1 MGERAERDERDDA
14 GERFGPLAAAVQAHH
29 PSSAVLYE
37 ARALDR
43 ELERTRPAW
52 SALLHGIESFIGH
65 YASVLLHEP
74 AALGALGAGCLS
86 AVQRAP
92 VVVLRIRAASALIGL
107 LNAVATEVER
117 EGIDRADAAVPDRM
131 RSLLAALAA
140 ERPLPFDRGLLVAPM
155 LELGQ
160 QLVMMADEGRPPT
173 LWFALVDELNKLLLA
188 ITRQR
193 IQGEPRYDGRW
204 DGDETERALAVERL
218 GPVRAERIE
227 QDLRWLDGL
236 ATSAAA
242 GERSSSEVFLDLS
255 AYDARDER
263 QRCWQRWLEAVA
275 AQAAAGAI
283 APAALRALCAGM
295 ADWIRTVS
303 DRAFLASLAGSL
315 VERLPAVLD
324 HVGAEGLEAACAM
337 LGPALVGRLEQE
349 TGTGRI
355 DRALEML
362 RRLGALL
369 IERTVT
375 PQRPLPAE
383 TLELALRLRSGPVVG
398 QPLATADVVWRLGLL
413 ARLAEGDARRL
424 LLGLVAGFGL
434 EQIRLD
440 AEPGIESGAGT
451 PVEQSRRLVDA
462 VAGLL
467 GRAWPAPLIMPLRAV
482 LRLAPVSPVELGG
495 ASCRATLVGLAPGEQ
510 RAGFLYDLKER
521 ILDRPGP
528 GNLQDVERVLGFW
541 LDGRVERLDGLAG
554 PDSLAALAHT
564 ERRDAQIGRLL
575 ANLAAHAPVDDKRGV
590 RWLARLPEPYYEAG
604 NLAKVAG
611 FDGLDSDALAVLTHV
626 LCLYRILDGKLRRGA
641 GPRLNDR
648 SRGALLERADAL
660 LEQRR
665 RETAMLFEPGG
676 LDGLSKFERLE
687 RFQAEG
693 ELVAELEAIFEEL
706 IGRQQAR
713 AEAGERPDPAPLIG
727 RLLAH
732 AELSGLL
739 SDGAVE
745 LAGSLLAS
753 DERIPALRR
762 LAATWRQWRS
772 GLEAELAPAVLDSL
786 QRLRH
791 NPLAEPHPT
800 FARWLATRGDAPAQ
814 RAAAELTGM
823 LVDELLA
830 GDGGG
835 LMLQGLLESWA

>member
-1 MGERAERDERDDA
+1 MGEQAKPAEDERT
-14 GERFGPLAAAVQAHH
+14 ERFGPLAAAVQAHH

-43 ELERTRPAW
+43 ELERARPAW
-52 SALLHGIESFIGH
+52 STLLHGVESFIGH

-74 AALGALGAGCLS
+74 AALGAVGAGCLA

-92 VVVLRIRAASALIGL
+92 VVVLRIRAASALIRL

-117 EGIDRADAAVPDRM
+117 EGIDRVDAAVPDRM
-131 RSLLAALAA
+131 RSLLAAVAA

-173 LWFALVDELNKLLLA
+173 LWFALVEELNKLLLA

-193 IQGEPRYDGRW
+193 IKGEPRYDGRW
-204 DGDETERALAVERL
+204 DGDETRQALVVDQLA
-218 GPVRAERIE
+218 PVRAERIE
-227 QDLRWLDGL
+227 QDLRWLDDL
-236 ATSAAA
+236 ATAAA
-242 GERSSSEVFLDLS
+242 GGRSSSEIFLDLS

-263 QRCWQRWLEAVA
+263 QRCWQSWLEAVA

-295 ADWIRTVS
+295 ADWIQTVS
-303 DRAFLASLAGSL
+303 DRAFLAALAGSL

-324 HVGAEGLEAACAM
+324 HVGVEGLEAACAM

-355 DRALEML
+355 DQALELL

-369 IERTVT
+369 IERAIE
-375 PQRPLPAE
+375 PQRALPAD
-383 TLELALRLRSGPVVG
+383 TLELALRLRNGPVVG
-398 QPLATADVVWRLGLL
+398 QPVATADVVWRLGLL
-413 ARLAEGDARRL
+413 PRLAEGDARRL

-434 EQIRLD
+434 EQMRLD

-467 GRAWPAPLIMPLRAV
+467 GRAWPAALILPLRAV

-495 ASCRATLVGLAPGEQ
+495 SSCRATLVGLAPGEQ

-554 PDSLAALAHT
+554 PDSLAALAHS
-564 ERRDAQIGRLL
+564 EQRDTQIGRLL

-590 RWLARLPEPYYEAG
+590 RWLARLPEPYYEAD

-611 FDGLDSDALAVLTHV
+611 FEGLDGDALAVLTHV
-626 LCLYRILDGKLRRGA
+626 LCLYRTLDGKLRRGA

-648 SRGALLERADAL
+648 SRGALLERADDL

-665 RETAMLFEPGG
+665 RENAMLFESGG

-706 IGRQQAR
+706 IMRQQAR
-713 AEAGERPDPAPLIG
+713 TEAGERPDPAPLIG

-739 SDGAVE
+739 PDCAVE

-753 DERIPALRR
+753 DECIPSLQR
-762 LAATWRQWRS
+762 LAATWREWRS
-772 GLEAELAPAVLDSL
+772 GLEADLAPAVLDSL
-786 QRLRH
+786 QRLR
-791 NPLAEPHPT
+791 NDPLAEPSPT
-800 FARWLATRGDAPAQ
+800 FARWLVTRGDVPRQ
-814 RAAAELTGM
+814 QAATELTGM

-835 LMLQGLLESWA
+835 LMLQGLLDSWA